1 MSAVCLDLEQTLNR
15 LDPHAAAAL
24 ERLVRD
30 ALVLAKSRNGSA
42 ALKAATD
49 ARGWPVGYFESTAGS
64 FAGEP
69 LEAPA
74 DPPAEP
80 LAQW

>member
-1 MSAVCLDLEQTLNR
+1 MSSICYDLEKTLAR
-15 LDPHAAAAL
+15 LDPGSAAAL

-30 ALVLAKSRNGSA
+30 SLALIETRVGHAQEL
-42 ALKAATD
+42 D
-49 ARGWPVGYFESTAGS
+49 ARGWPVGYFDRTEGS

-80 LAQW
+80 LPRW

>member
-1 MSAVCLDLEQTLNR
+1 MSSICYDLERTLAR
-15 LDPHAAAAL
+15 LDPGAAAAL

-30 ALVLAKSRNGSA
+30 SLALVETQKVHGQ
-42 ALKAATD
+42 ALD
-49 ARGWPVGYFESTAGS
+49 ARGWPAGYFESTSGS

-69 LEAPA
+69 LDAPA

-80 LAQW
+80 LPRW

>member
-1 MSAVCLDLEQTLNR
+1 MSSICYDLEKTLAR
-15 LDPHAAAAL
+15 LDPGAAAAL

-30 ALVLAKSRNGSA
+30 SLALVEAQEKPSQDV
-42 ALKAATD
+42 D
-49 ARGWPVGYFESTAGS
+49 ARGWPKGYFEHTAGS

-69 LEAPA
+69 LDPPA

-80 LAQW
+80 LPRW